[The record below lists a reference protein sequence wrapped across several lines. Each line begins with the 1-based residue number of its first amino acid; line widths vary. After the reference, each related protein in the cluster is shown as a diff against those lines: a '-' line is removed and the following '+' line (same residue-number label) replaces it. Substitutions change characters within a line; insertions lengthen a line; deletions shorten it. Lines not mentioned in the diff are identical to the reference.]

1 MAENGFP
8 DFERAFSVRALH
20 EAMLRALKG
29 HRGDAEAAAFLLEAG
44 PRLCTLSMSLLAGAW
59 RPSPYRTFPIRDP
72 KPRMV
77 AVVDFAD
84 RVVHHALVAAV
95 EPAIDPQLDPDSFAC
110 RKGKGLHRCIE
121 RAQELLRAHPYY
133 LAVDIEGYFRQLP
146 HDSVLTTLRDFGTP
160 EPFVGLFARILAAEE
175 APSPRPASGS
185 DKLAPAVSPLT
196 PHSPLLHRGMCIGAL
211 TSQFLGNAGLH
222 PVEAMLRKEFPD
234 TGHVRY
240 MDDTVVMGSSRA
252 RLWEAHDALA
262 MTVGALGLTLKAK
275 AKRLAPSSE
284 GLSFCGY
291 RIFRETVRLRH
302 RSLVRLGRRIGATER
317 KRQAG
322 TVDRLRAESSVTTR
336 LNHAATAETLDW
348 RKALVRR
355 LWP

>member
-20 EAMLRALKG
+20 QAMLRALKG

-44 PRLCTLSMSLLAGAW
+44 SRLCTLSRDLLAGAW

-110 RKGKGLHRCIE
+110 RKGKGLHRCVE
-121 RAQELLRAHPYY
+121 RAQELLRAHPYH

-146 HDSVLTTLRDFGTP
+146 HDSVLTTLRGFGTP
-160 EPFVGLFARILAAEE
+160 EPFVDLFGRILAAEE
-175 APSPRPASGS
+175 ASSARPLVSSKEFVAPS
-185 DKLAPAVSPLT
+185 APPTPHASPLR
-196 PHSPLLHRGMCIGAL
+196 RGMCIGAL

-234 TGHVRY
+234 TGHAKY

-252 RLWEAHDALA
+252 RLWEAHDAVA
-262 MTVGALGLTLKAK
+262 MTVGALGLALKAEVT
-275 AKRLAPSSE
+275 RLAPSTE

-291 RIFRETVRLRH
+291 RIFREAVRLRR

-322 TVDRLRAESSVTTR
+322 TVNRRRAESSVTTR
-336 LNHAATAETLDW
+336 LNHAATADTLEW
-348 RKALVRR
+348 RKGLVRR